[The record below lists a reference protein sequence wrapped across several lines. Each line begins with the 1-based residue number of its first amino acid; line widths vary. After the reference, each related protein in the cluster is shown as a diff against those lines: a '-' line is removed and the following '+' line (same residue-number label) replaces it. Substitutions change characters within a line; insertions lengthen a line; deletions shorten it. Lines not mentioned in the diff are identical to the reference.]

1 MNWTKKLARFAPPGD
16 DLRTALIAYMLALLV
31 FVVFWGL
38 GFFSGYRQ
46 ALRELYEFR
55 DGAQVLRNGAV
66 MASLNSLIRH
76 RLSGFWVYLL
86 VCGFNAAANYASFSR
101 QRKSIYVIKRL
112 PSAQ

>member
-55 DGAQVLRNGAV
+55 YGAQVLRNGAST
-66 MASLNSLIRH
+66 AS
-76 RLSGFWVYLL
+76 SGTGSRGSGYICSSAGSTPRRTTRRFP
-86 VCGFNAAANYASFSR
+86 GR
-101 QRKSIYVIKRL
+101 QRAFTS
-112 PSAQ
+112 

>member
-16 DLRTALIAYMLALLV
+16 DLRTAFIAYVLALLV

-55 DGAQVLRNGAV
+55 YGALVLRNGAV

-86 VCGFNAAANYASFSR
+86 VCGFNVAANYASFSR
-101 QRKSIYVIKRL
+101 Q
-112 PSAQ
+112 

>member
-55 DGAQVLRNGAV
+55 YGAQVLRNGAV

-86 VCGFNAAANYASFSR
+86 V
-101 QRKSIYVIKRL
+101 
-112 PSAQ
+112 